1 MKKRLSDFLLRL
13 AARFNPKL
21 KRLFASAG
29 GTLERLET
37 EVGLYRD
44 RYSME
49 RREVLSRISEL
60 REAYAMTGAGP
71 MQDGGKVAES
81 ARNGVFKEAI
91 AELELA
97 LEDRGWKREQARA
110 ATEFSRYGIQ
120 QIMLISRLYK
130 IKNPLVR
137 RAIEISAL
145 YVWGRGFEVTSDDP
159 DTEEILRACFDGPAN
174 QPVLSITALMA
185 HEEATWTDGNIFFV
199 ACTDEKTGEVIWRTI
214 DPTEIAEIVTDPDDG
229 AIPILYHRMWS
240 RQVFNA
246 QTGVTEWQPGDE
258 WYPAIQC
265 ADDPEF
271 RAKYSVVKNKKIQKD
286 PVYHFKV
293 GGLPKWHFGCPMAY
307 PLIDWAR
314 AVRRFLENWATIT
327 DALAYF
333 AWNVETV
340 GGAPAIAALKQT
352 FATTLAND
360 GTQIETNPTPTSG
373 GAWISGPG
381 NKISP
386 MKTAGATTGPE
397 ECRRLVLMMCAGA
410 GWPETFFG
418 DASTGSLATAQS
430 LDRPTELKILA
441 AQERWREVLQ
451 YLAQYSI
458 DRSTK
463 APKGKLYEARK
474 AKKPAKEPT
483 IKVSFPAVLEHDMAQ
498 RIAAIVEATT
508 LNGFEPTGIDE
519 RTSIGL
525 MLAELGVEDWQT
537 VLEAMYPMD
546 EYEDVV
552 DRTELLAVNR
562 ENALNAPPPP
572 PPVQPGSPGTEG
584 PDGAAPHPPA
594 PRKPRPKRISA
605 GESATLERAVKALLK
620 ASEALKARR
629 N

>member
-1 MKKRLSDFLLRL
+1 MKRRLSDWLLRL

-29 GTLERLET
+29 GTLERLES
-37 EVGLYRD
+37 EVSLYRD

-49 RREVLSRISEL
+49 RREVLSRISEI

-71 MQDGGKVAES
+71 MQTGGTNVVES
-81 ARNGVFKEAI
+81 ARSGVFKEAI

-97 LEDRGWKREQARA
+97 LEDRGWKREQALA

-120 QIMLISRLYK
+120 QIMLIARLYK
-130 IKNPLVR
+130 IKNPLIR
-137 RAIEISAL
+137 RAVEISAL
-145 YVWGRGFEVTSDDP
+145 YVWGRGYEISSDDP
-159 DTEEILRACFDGPAN
+159 DTNDILEAVFQGKEN

-229 AIPILYHRMWS
+229 AIPMLYHRMWS
-240 RQVFNA
+240 RQVFNP
-246 QTGVTEWQPGDE
+246 QTGVTEWSPGDE
-258 WYPAIQC
+258 WYPAIQY
-265 ADDPEF
+265 DP
-271 RAKYSVVKNKKIQKD
+271 ALLPPLVKNKKIRNE

-293 GGLPKWHFGCPMAY
+293 GGLPKWHFGCPIAY

-314 AVRRFLENWATIT
+314 AIRRFLENWATIT

-333 AWNVETV
+333 AWNVETS

-360 GTQIETNPTPTSG
+360 GTSIETNPTPTSG

-381 NKISP
+381 NKITP
-386 MKTAGATTGPE
+386 MKTAGVTTGPE
-397 ECRRLVLMMCAGA
+397 ECRRLVLMLCAGS

-458 DRSTK
+458 DRSVM
-463 APKGKLYEARK
+463 APKGRLHEARK
-474 AKKPAKEPT
+474 ARKPAKEPIIT
-483 IKVSFPAVLEHDMAQ
+483 VSFPAVLEHD
-498 RIAAIVEATT
+498 IAKMVSAIVEAAT
-508 LNGFEPTGIDE
+508 LNGFEATGIDE
-519 RTSIGL
+519 RTAVGL
-525 MLAELGVEDWQT
+525 LLAELGVEDWQT

-546 EYEDVV
+546 QYEDVQ
-552 DRTELLAVNR
+552 DRTELLAVNQD
-562 ENALNAPPPP
+562 NALNAPPPP

-584 PDGAAPHPPA
+584 PAGAAPHPA
-594 PRKPRPKRISA
+594 GPRKPHPKRINA
-605 GESATLERAVKALLK
+605 GESAKLDRAVKALLK
-620 ASEALKARR
+620 ASEALKSRR
-629 N
+629 AA

>member
-1 MKKRLSDFLLRL
+1 MKRRLSDWLLRL
-13 AARFNPKL
+13 AAKFNPKL

-29 GTLERLET
+29 GTLERLES
-37 EVGLYRD
+37 EVSLYRD

-49 RREVLSRISEL
+49 RREVLSRISEI

-71 MQDGGKVAES
+71 MQTGGTNVVES
-81 ARNGVFKEAI
+81 ARSGVFKEAI

-97 LEDRGWKREQARA
+97 LEDRGWKREQALA

-130 IKNPLVR
+130 IKNPLIR

-145 YVWGRGFEVTSDDP
+145 YVWGRGYEISSDDP
-159 DTEEILRACFDGPAN
+159 DTNDILEAVFQGKEN

-229 AIPILYHRMWS
+229 AIPMLYHRMWS
-240 RQVFNA
+240 RQVFNP
-246 QTGVTEWQPGDE
+246 QTGVTEWSPGDE
-258 WYPAIQC
+258 WYPAIQY
-265 ADDPEF
+265 DP
-271 RAKYSVVKNKKIQKD
+271 ALLPPLVKNKKIRNE

-293 GGLPKWHFGCPMAY
+293 GGLPKWHFGCPIAY

-314 AVRRFLENWATIT
+314 AIRRFLENWATIT

-333 AWNVETV
+333 AWNVETS

-360 GTQIETNPTPTSG
+360 GTSIETNPTPTSG

-381 NKISP
+381 NKITP
-386 MKTAGATTGPE
+386 MKTAGMTTGPE
-397 ECRRLVLMMCAGA
+397 ECRRLVLMLCAGS

-458 DRSTK
+458 DRSVM
-463 APKGKLYEARK
+463 APKGRLHEARK
-474 AKKPAKEPT
+474 ARKPAKEPT
-483 IKVSFPAVLEHDMAQ
+483 ITVSFPAVLEHD
-498 RIAAIVEATT
+498 IAKMVSAIVEAAT
-508 LNGFEPTGIDE
+508 LNGFEATGIDE
-519 RTSIGL
+519 RTAVGL
-525 MLAELGVEDWQT
+525 LLAELGVEDWQT

-546 EYEDVV
+546 QYEDVQ
-552 DRTELLAVNR
+552 DRTELLAVNQD
-562 ENALNAPPPP
+562 NALNAPPPP

-584 PDGAAPHPPA
+584 QAGAAPHPA
-594 PRKPRPKRISA
+594 GPRKPHPKRVSA
-605 GESATLERAVKALLK
+605 GESEKLDRAVKALLK
-620 ASEALKARR
+620 ASEALKSRR
-629 N
+629 AA

>member
-1 MKKRLSDFLLRL
+1 MKRRLSDWLLRL

-29 GTLERLET
+29 GTLERLES
-37 EVGLYRD
+37 EVSLYRD

-49 RREVLSRISEL
+49 RREVLSRISEI

-71 MQDGGKVAES
+71 MQTGGANVAES
-81 ARNGVFKEAI
+81 ARSGVFKEAI

-97 LEDRGWKREQARA
+97 LEDRGWKREQALA

-130 IKNPLVR
+130 IKNPLIR

-145 YVWGRGFEVTSDDP
+145 YVWGRGYEISSDDP
-159 DTEEILRACFDGPAN
+159 DTNDILEAVFQGKEN

-229 AIPILYHRMWS
+229 AIPMLYHRMWS
-240 RQVFNA
+240 RQVFNP
-246 QTGVTEWQPGDE
+246 QTGVTEWSPGDE
-258 WYPAIQC
+258 WYPAIQY
-265 ADDPEF
+265 DP
-271 RAKYSVVKNKKIQKD
+271 ALLPPLVKNKKIRNE

-293 GGLPKWHFGCPMAY
+293 GGLPKWHFGCPIAY

-314 AVRRFLENWATIT
+314 AIRRFLENWATIT

-333 AWNVETV
+333 AWNVETS

-360 GTQIETNPTPTSG
+360 GTSIETNPTPTSG

-381 NKISP
+381 NKITP
-386 MKTAGATTGPE
+386 MKTAGMTTGPE
-397 ECRRLVLMMCAGA
+397 ECRRLVLMLCAGS

-458 DRSTK
+458 DRSVM
-463 APKGKLYEARK
+463 APKGRLHEARK
-474 AKKPAKEPT
+474 ARKPAKEPIIT
-483 IKVSFPAVLEHDMAQ
+483 VSFPAVLEHD
-498 RIAAIVEATT
+498 IAKMVSAIVEAAT
-508 LNGFEPTGIDE
+508 LNGFEATGIDE
-519 RTSIGL
+519 RTAVGL
-525 MLAELGVEDWQT
+525 LLAELGVEDWQT

-546 EYEDVV
+546 QYEDVQ
-552 DRTELLAVNR
+552 DRTELLAVNQD
-562 ENALNAPPPP
+562 NALNAPPPP

-584 PDGAAPHPPA
+584 QAGAAPHPA
-594 PRKPRPKRISA
+594 GPRKPRPKRVSA
-605 GESATLERAVKALLK
+605 GESEKLDRAVKALLK
-620 ASEALKARR
+620 ASEALKSRR
-629 N
+629 AA